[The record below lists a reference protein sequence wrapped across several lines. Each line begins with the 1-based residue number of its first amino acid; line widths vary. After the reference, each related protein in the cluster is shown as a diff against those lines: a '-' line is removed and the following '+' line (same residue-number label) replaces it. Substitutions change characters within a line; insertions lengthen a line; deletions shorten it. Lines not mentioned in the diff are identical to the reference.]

1 MSEVSALMSQALA
14 TAAMASAISA
24 SEDPAPATPPQPQE
38 EQNTSSSAFREAH
51 ADYIELRKFANEVDG
66 RWGAAIKA
74 LHAASEAA
82 TRPGEELNQTYD
94 AYRKAYLPLQAA
106 EVSVRDAEE
115 REDAVV
121 DELRRAGEV
130 VDAAEEKV
138 AWAAKSLRIFDAGR
152 GKDDYGD
159 GDGDDFDDG
168 DRERALSGDSD
179 KPCQSRRA
187 RESLVLALKTAAS
200 NADRALAAQYR
211 VEEEAIAVM
220 TLVGARTAGEWSLA
234 AEACDAAQKR
244 FQRAGLE
251 AIPKVKLFSEKA
263 RLFVNLNKLR
273 GETTLKLSEASQT
286 REAARAEATGRW
298 R

>member
-82 TRPGEELNQTYD
+82 TRPGEELNQTHD
-94 AYRKAYLPLQAA
+94 AYREAYRLLQAA

-130 VDAAEEKV
+130 VDAAEEEV
-138 AWAAKSLRIFDAGR
+138 AWAAKALRTFDAGR

-159 GDGDDFDDG
+159 GDGDDFDDS

-211 VEEEAIAVM
+211 VEEEAIAVT

-286 REAARAEATGRW
+286 REVARAEATRRW